1 MTAADARLI
10 LKSGF
15 NSGDGFSFRCFLD
28 QGLSAPVCLRLHA
41 SDDTS
46 VEGHVSGVDGA
57 GEGVFSGA
65 YREFISTIPCFT
77 PTTCIATASGQC
89 AVADLRPDQRVIT
102 RDNGMQTIRWIGR
115 RDFGWRALGLNP
127 LLRPIRIAANA
138 LAEGIPARDMIV
150 SPNHRV
156 LALNPTRNEAGEGL
170 VQARDLLGRPG
181 VSVVNAPTVE
191 YVQILFDRHELILGD
206 ECWSESYEPTAQ
218 SLSALTPDARAELLT
233 VLPEVD
239 SDTAVSY
246 SAVRPEHSDSA
257 GHTA

>member
-15 NSGDGFSFRCFLD
+15 NSGEGFSFKCFQD
-28 QGLSAPVCLRLHA
+28 QGLSAPVCLRLEV
-41 SDDTS
+41 SDYNSAD
-46 VEGHVSGVDGA
+46 GHISGVDRA

-65 YREFISTIPCFT
+65 FREFLTTIPCFT
-77 PTTCIATASGQC
+77 PTTSIATASGQC

-102 RDNGMQTIRWIGR
+102 RDNGMQKIRWIGR
-115 RDFGWRALGLNP
+115 REFGWRALGLNP

-138 LAEGIPARDMIV
+138 LADGIPARDMIV
-150 SPNHRV
+150 SPNHRI
-156 LALNPTRNEAGEGL
+156 LALDPTRNEAGEGL

-181 VSVVNAPTVE
+181 VSVVNAPSVE

-218 SLSALTPDARAELLT
+218 NLSALTPEARAELLN
-233 VLPEVD
+233 VLPEVE
-239 SDTAVSY
+239 SDTALSY
-246 SAVRPEHSDSA
+246 SAVRPEQSDDA
-257 GHTA
+257 GHSA